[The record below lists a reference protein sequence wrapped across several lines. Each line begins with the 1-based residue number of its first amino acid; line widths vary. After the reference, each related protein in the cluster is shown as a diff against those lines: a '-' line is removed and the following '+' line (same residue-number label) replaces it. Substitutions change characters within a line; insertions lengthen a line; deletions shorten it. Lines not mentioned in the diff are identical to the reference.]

1 MNDLI
6 DVAHACDAEARLEK
20 IYEWYFVRTMTTIR
34 MAFGAA
40 GVTFAA
46 LYGLVSKDGIA
57 SWLPWAVVV
66 VIVIFAAMGIGQ
78 MRLLAQ
84 LHREFATALRL
95 LAQLR
100 ARPGM
105 KQDHGLG
112 LTAAAEGCRLRTRIV
127 IRIAI
132 ALSMAGLVLLVITQ
146 SDDSQELPL
155 VVAACLVAIMLI
167 LHSLAETR
175 RHHGS
180 TRPPPVGEDPDF
192 TAFEQAGT
200 GDEQAG
206 AGNVRLDH
214 YVLEPE
220 AAYEVNEAMR
230 RHRQRESGE
239 A

>member
-1 MNDLI
+1 
-6 DVAHACDAEARLEK
+6 
-20 IYEWYFVRTMTTIR
+20 
-34 MAFGAA
+34 
-40 GVTFAA
+40 
-46 LYGLVSKDGIA
+46 
-57 SWLPWAVVV
+57 
-66 VIVIFAAMGIGQ
+66 
-78 MRLLAQ
+78 
-84 LHREFATALRL
+84 
-95 LAQLR
+95 
-100 ARPGM
+100 
-105 KQDHGLG
+105 
-112 LTAAAEGCRLRTRIV
+112 
-127 IRIAI
+127 
-132 ALSMAGLVLLVITQ
+132 MAGLVLLVITQ